1 MADLVDQLL
10 ARVLPPIALE
20 LDEVRQRLFIF
31 LTSFLLGLIQV
42 DLVQIDHLEVY
53 ARHIHLILSQ
63 LGVQLRLLLLG
74 VRRLKMPRFEPIDDL
89 LILQTFE

>member
-20 LDEVRQRLFIF
+20 LDEVRQRLLIF
-31 LTSFLLGLIQV
+31 LTSFLMGLIQV

-89 LILQTFE
+89 LIL

>member
-89 LILQTFE
+89 LIL

>member
-89 LILQTFE
+89 LILETFE